1 MRRFEVWRLV
11 PKDKHG
17 GYRLVMI
24 LQSEKV
30 NHLTT
35 IIVAPLKLSSL
46 DMIIPDLTPKIEING
61 NSFAILVPL
70 MMSIDRKLLDICVH
84 NGEAHNYEISKA
96 IDRVFI
102 GV

>member
-1 MRRFEVWRLV
+1 M
-11 PKDKHG
+11 
-17 GYRLVMI
+17 MI

>member
-1 MRRFEVWRLV
+1 M
-11 PKDKHG
+11 
-17 GYRLVMI
+17 MI

-30 NHLTT
+30 YHLTT

-46 DMIIPDLTPKIEING
+46 DMVIPDLTPKIEING
-61 NSFAILVPL
+61 EMLTILVPL

-84 NGEAHNYEISKA
+84 NGESHDYEISKA

-102 GV
+102 GI